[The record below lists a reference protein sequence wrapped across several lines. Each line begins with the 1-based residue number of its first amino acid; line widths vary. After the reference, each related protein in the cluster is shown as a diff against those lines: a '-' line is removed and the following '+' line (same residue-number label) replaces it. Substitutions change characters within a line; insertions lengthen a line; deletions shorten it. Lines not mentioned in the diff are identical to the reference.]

1 MECSMSCCRAVRIF
15 PSTWCILCDIRPFEM
30 ILSHLHLTAV
40 LSKDTAAEE
49 YKHNSGKPHVQS
61 VEHNHFSLVLLAKH

>member
-1 MECSMSCCRAVRIF
+1 MSCCRAVCIF
-15 PSTWCILCDIRPFEM
+15 PSPWYIFCDIRPFEM

-40 LSKDTAAEE
+40 LRKDTAAGE

-61 VEHNHFSLVLLAKH
+61 VEHNSFSLVLLQ